1 MATRDYFVVFGS
13 GNPTSKSGLA
23 PTFITFISPAGSAGT
38 PPSISEPGSKGLYK
52 FSYDASLTMIAFT
65 LDGATT
71 GLANSDRYVSGI
83 LEAQDQFGIT
93 LAAIG
98 TSLTAFGNTAIAI
111 GNSGIALGVSH
122 IAQGNTL
129 IALGQSSALFSFIGS
144 TASSFG
150 STSLDPV
157 DLFGF
162 LKRAQEIN
170 EGNET
175 FTKSSG
181 LLDFYSR
188 GSSTLLR
195 EKTIIDSTT
204 TTTKT

>member
-23 PTFITFISPAGSAGT
+23 PTFITFISPSGAAGSA
-38 PPSISEPGSKGLYK
+38 PSITEPGSKGLYK

-65 LDGATT
+65 MDGATT
-71 GLANSDRYVSGI
+71 GLANSDRYVSGL
-83 LEAQDQFGIT
+83 LEPQDQFGIT

-98 TSLTAFGNTAIAI
+98 TSLTAFGNTSIAI
-111 GNSGIALGVSH
+111 GTSH

-129 IALGQSSALFSFIGS
+129 FALGASSALFSFIGS

-175 FTKSSG
+175 YTKASG

-195 EKTIIDSTT
+195 EKTIIDSTA